1 MEKTPIRTR
10 DRLGDEYRVRAPRYE
25 LMVEVVLRI
34 LRALFRKHDLRIHS
48 LRARVK
54 GFASFYEKIDKK
66 RVTGD
71 PFKQIHDLVGVR
83 IVCMFREDQQRIE
96 RLLRR
101 HFVVL
106 RAKDL
111 GEPVSASRQVGY
123 RSKHFVVQLRKN
135 RLDLPEYEP
144 LRDERCEIQL
154 RTVLQDAWA
163 EVEHYLAYKSKAA
176 IPVSMRDGFRE
187 LSEQLEA
194 ADKAFQD
201 LKSQKQELLHSLRK
215 SRILLRQEINFD
227 SVNAFVNHFFT
238 GPFYR
243 KFMERPDFE
252 EVNTADIN
260 WLIEICNH
268 YGVTTVTELHEIY
281 RNATVTRLMD
291 RFHLKMRR
299 AAEEH
304 YYVPAQFLATAVTVQ
319 RSEEDAM
326 RIFHGNMQRRYP
338 EYYRRR
344 LRDISNL
351 AELEE
356 RLRELLVTGESEEE
370 QPAGAELAFPREEQS
385 P

>member
-1 MEKTPIRTR
+1 MEKAHLRTR

-34 LRALFRKHDLRIHS
+34 LRAIFRKHELRIHS

-54 GFASFYEKIDKK
+54 SFGSFYEKIDKK

-187 LSEQLEA
+187 LSDQLEA
-194 ADKAFQD
+194 ADLAFQE
-201 LKSQKQELLHSLRK
+201 LKSQKQDLLQSLRK
-215 SRILLRQEINFD
+215 SRTLFVQEINFD
-227 SVNAFVNHFFT
+227 SVEAFINHFFT

-243 KFMERPDFE
+243 KLQDRPDFDD
-252 EVNTADIN
+252 VNTADIN
-260 WLIEICNH
+260 WLIDICLH
-268 YGVTTVTELHEIY
+268 YGVESVRELHDIY

-299 AAEEH
+299 TSEEH

-344 LRDISNL
+344 LQDIENL
-351 AELEE
+351 EQLEE
-356 RLRELLVTGESEEE
+356 RLREV
-370 QPAGAELAFPREEQS
+370 LAMPEVDDEVMPRDERDPSREETS